1 MSYEVS
7 NFNEE
12 VIKRSY
18 AIPILV
24 DFWAEWCGPCKMLGP
39 VIETLAKQNE
49 NIWELVKVNT
59 ETNQDIARKYNE
71 NN

>member
-49 NIWELVKVNT
+49 NIW
-59 ETNQDIARKYNE
+59 
-71 NN
+71 